1 LTTLESE
8 TWASPVRLTGF
19 DTEGESFRSGHRILR
34 GIYRGHAAR
43 VRDVLGICTSNDLF
57 SHGII
62 GTTELSSDPYPEL
75 GYEMVLEHDR
85 VEFVTYPHEWSAS
98 MFKDAAL
105 FHVDLFERLSSHGL
119 TLKDWH
125 PYNVLF
131 RGTEPVFVDFTSIV
145 PIGSLENEA
154 HLTMNRPARG
164 FDRMWDGTARAVYE
178 MYSTMFEPFFGL
190 PLEMMHRGRHA
201 AARRR
206 LAETAL
212 NTSREAITRREA
224 FEGNPVGRMRYEF
237 SDRGLRTALTEKGDD
252 KKRFF
257 NAVRQHIER
266 LNAAVTG
273 SAYATYYEDKGEAF
287 SREPQPEW
295 TNKQHAV
302 NDALTRFSP
311 ASVLDLGSNAGW
323 FSMLAASHGCSVV
336 AVDLDEASID
346 RLYSTARREQLSVIP
361 LVVNLAAPMPERFAL
376 TFENE
381 PSLSAI
387 GSNEPVVVSP
397 VKRLRSDM
405 TLALA
410 IVHHL
415 ALGQGMT
422 FEQIATLFHE
432 LSRDHVCVE
441 FVAMDD
447 RMITSEPEFFPAY
460 NAARDNYSWYTRE
473 NFIAALQP
481 HFPTVEV
488 LPSHPETRSMLICSR
503 QT

>member
-1 LTTLESE
+1 LTSLESK
-8 TWASPVRLTGF
+8 TWAHPVRLTGF
-19 DTEGESFRSGHRILR
+19 DSDGESFRIGKRILR
-34 GIYRGHAAR
+34 GIYPGHAER
-43 VRDVLGICTSNDLF
+43 VRQVLGVCASNDLF
-57 SHGII
+57 SSGII
-62 GTTELSSDPYPEL
+62 GTTELTSNPYPEL
-75 GYEMVLEHDR
+75 RYEMVLEHER

-105 FHVDLFERLSSHGL
+105 FHVGLFERLSSHGL

-131 RGTEPVFVDFTSIV
+131 RGTSPVFVDFTSIV
-145 PIGSLENEA
+145 PIGALENEA
-154 HLTMNRPARG
+154 HLSINRPARG
-164 FDRMWDGTARAVYE
+164 FDRVWDGTARAVYE

-201 AARRR
+201 LARRR

-212 NTSREAITRREA
+212 NTSRNAITRKEA
-224 FEGNPVGRMRYEF
+224 FERSPIARLRYELA
-237 SDRGLRTALTEKGDD
+237 DRKVRTALTEKGPV
-252 KKRFF
+252 KKKFF
-257 NAVRQHIER
+257 DAVRRRVEK
-266 LNAAVTG
+266 LNVAVTG
-273 SAYATYYEDKGEAF
+273 SAYSSYYEDKGEAF
-287 SREPQPEW
+287 SRKPQPEW
-295 TNKQHAV
+295 TNKQRVV
-302 NDALTRFSP
+302 NEALARFSP
-311 ASVLDLGSNAGW
+311 GSVLDLGSNAGW
-323 FSMLAASHGCSVV
+323 FSMLAATHGCSVV

-346 RLYSTARREQLSVIP
+346 RLYSTAHRDGLSVIP
-361 LVVNLAAPMPERFAL
+361 LVVNLASPAPERFAL

-387 GSNEPVVVSP
+387 GSNEPVVSSP

-422 FEQIATLFHE
+422 FEQIATLFDA

-441 FVAMDD
+441 FVDMED

-460 NAARDNYSWYTRE
+460 DAARKSFGWYTLA
-473 NFIAALQP
+473 NFISALEP
-481 HFPTVEV
+481 HFASVEV

-503 QT
+503 